1 MGYFVYEFKVDKICL
16 DRLFWFL
23 KYGRKD
29 FFFFDEY
36 VEDFFEWRDLSY

>member
-1 MGYFVYEFKVDKICL
+1 MGYFVYEVKVDKICL

-29 FFFFDEY
+29 FFF
-36 VEDFFEWRDLSY
+36 VMSM